1 MEVFDIESV
10 KCKLDDAKK
19 ILDDEV
25 AAEKALAGGVVDEE
39 PQISEVDQLSR
50 GQLPA
55 EPSRYQRGSVEHWT
69 ATAAQMVNVYCS
81 LHPEPDTQAGVAK
94 LVSESPLS
102 ANSVTGVAGKT
113 CVMIHFDCCLFGE
126 AKKRPHLRH
135 PTLPESLVKKLIW
148 GALGGRGASPVGK
161 AAEPDCPIAGDCVF
175 ICDAG
180 RPDVETALF
189 SPFTQNAPRGGMSHY
204 VEHAKVTMCLAQDGV
219 EEKKKKKARG
229 VMNQVMTLHIL
240 SSESFSKMV
249 PERKH
254 LKFPGTSRGNCLA
267 WVTPA
272 PAAETWTTTYENKK
286 AIYGSAK
293 IFGSDAASSSDAENK
308 EERKASDVE
317 PVFYNYLPMGLY
329 ANHLSSYS
337 ISGVL
342 DLTSGQGELAKA
354 SLERRVPYVGFCL
367 SESHCVQLKSEL
379 VRWLKGRMATEG
391 SSFYSA
397 EWAKAAGQTG
407 AVGQPQPKTQA
418 QVKAFPGPRGP
429 RKMKKGDG
437 EPDDDEEADEP
448 EAAPQRKKKKT
459 AGQQKRKLISS
470 SDEADEDA

>member
-1 MEVFDIESV
+1 M

-39 PQISEVDQLSR
+39 PQASEVDQLSR

-81 LHPEPDTQAGVAK
+81 LHPEPETQAGVAK

-113 CVMIHFDCCLFGE
+113 CVMIHFDCNLFGE

-135 PTLPESLVKKLIW
+135 PTLPDSLVKKLIW
-148 GALGGRGASPVGK
+148 GALAGRGASPVGK
-161 AAEPDCPIAGDCVF
+161 AAEPDCPIAGDCLF

-180 RPDVETALF
+180 RPEVETALF
-189 SPFTQNAPRGGMSHY
+189 SPFSQNAPRGGMSHY
-204 VEHAKVTMCLAQDGV
+204 VEHAKITMCLAQDGL
-219 EEKKKKKARG
+219 EEKKKKARG

-240 SSESFSKMV
+240 SSKSFIKMV

-267 WVTPA
+267 WVTPP
-272 PAAETWTTTYENKK
+272 PAAESWTTTYENKK
-286 AIYGSAK
+286 VIYGAAK
-293 IFGSDAASSSDAENK
+293 IFGSDAASSGDAEK
-308 EERKASDVE
+308 EERKNSDVE
-317 PVFYNYLPMGLY
+317 PLFYNFLPQSLY
-329 ANHLSSYS
+329 QNHLSSYS
-337 ISGVL
+337 VAAVL
-342 DLTSGQGELAKA
+342 DLSAGQGELAKA
-354 SLERRVPYVGFCL
+354 ALEKRIPYVGLCF
-367 SESHCVQLKSEL
+367 SEAHALQLKGEL
-379 VRWLKGRMATEG
+379 VRWMKSSMCTEG
-391 SSFYSA
+391 SSFYGA
-397 EWAKAAGQTG
+397 EWAKAAGGQTG
-407 AVGQPQPKTQA
+407 AVGQPQPKAKVQ
-418 QVKAFPGPRGP
+418 PGPRGP

-437 EPDDDEEADEP
+437 EADGDEEADEP
-448 EAAPQRKKKKT
+448 ETAPQRKKKKT
-459 AGQQKRKLISS
+459 AGQQKRKLIAS
-470 SDEADEDA
+470 SDEEDEDA